1 VYSQNYNPL
10 GLGLLSIIAAAVPI
24 ATLLYFIA
32 LHPHRD
38 ASGRRHLGISAPW
51 AAFAGVIAS
60 FVIAL
65 LIMRMPPLAAVS
77 AFVAGALNG
86 AVGIIWIIVG
96 AMLLYTITLVSG
108 KFEIVKESITHISFD
123 RRLQCLLIAFSFG
136 AIIEGTSGFGTPVA
150 IAGAMMVGLGFAPF
164 ESAVLNLLA
173 NTAPVAWGAIGS
185 PIVGLAQ
192 ASALPQL
199 DLSTM
204 AGRQLPFASILVPF
218 WLVAV
223 FVKMEGGTWKQA
235 LEVWPATIVAGGVF
249 ALVQWFVSAQQATYL
264 LTDVLAGLV
273 SVIAIVLFL
282 RVWHPRTRFLLR
294 RERLEV
300 AGGLGA
306 VGPGAMAAHPAA
318 GVNADEYRYPYSLTE
333 TLQAWVPWAIL
344 IACVTVWGLNTA
356 PFNDALPVPGRTNA
370 TTPVTLGAPVGV
382 PVEATSYSRLLFD
395 MPGADRQI
403 QRTSPVVN
411 PCQPGQTSTPQAPC
425 VGPERVQFTLNW
437 LSAPGTATVL
447 AALLSGLFLRLSA
460 AQWAEALGR
469 TARRLRTPILVI
481 GQVLG
486 LASLTRFAGT
496 DAILGLAFTI
506 SGPLYPFFAA
516 YLGWLGVFLT
526 GSDTASNALFGSLQ
540 RITAEQLHL
549 SPILAAATNSTGG
562 VMGKMIDAQSITVA
576 TAACYENPVEGS
588 HALGPIFRRVFWF
601 SVVGAAF
608 IGLVAIL
615 QAYVFP
621 GVIPPLATP

>member
-1 VYSQNYNPL
+1 MFLQNYNPT
-10 GLGLLSIIAAAVPI
+10 GIVVLSTLIAAIPI
-24 ATLLYFIA
+24 LTLLYLIA

-38 ASGRRHLGISAPW
+38 ATGRRLLGISAPR
-51 AAFAGVIAS
+51 AALGGVIAS
-60 FVIAL
+60 FLVAIL
-65 LIMRMPPLAAVS
+65 VVRMPPGAALS

-86 AVGIIWIIVG
+86 AVGIVWIIVG
-96 AMLLYTITLVSG
+96 AMLWYTIALVSG

-164 ESAVLNLLA
+164 QSAVLNLLA

-192 ASALPQL
+192 SSGLPAL

-204 AGRQLPFASILVPF
+204 AGRQLPWASILVPF

-223 FVKMEGGTWKQA
+223 FVKMEGGRWA
-235 LEVWPATIVAGGVF
+235 DVFEVWPATLVAGGVF
-249 ALVQWFVSAQQATYL
+249 ALVQWTVSGLAATYL

-273 SVIAIVLFL
+273 SVLAVVAFL

-294 RERLEV
+294 REREHV
-300 AGGLGA
+300 AEGLGA
-306 VGPGAMAAHPAA
+306 VGPGAMAARAA
-318 GVNADEYRYPYSLTE
+318 PRTSDGTSYRYPYSLGQ
-333 TLQAWVPWAIL
+333 TLEAWVPWAIL
-344 IACVTVWGLNTA
+344 IACVAIWGLNSA
-356 PFNDALPVPGRTNA
+356 PFNDALPVPGRQNA
-370 TTPVTLGAPVGV
+370 ATPVALGAPLGIQ
-382 PVEATSYSRLLFD
+382 VEAASYTRLLFD
-395 MPGADRQI
+395 MPGADKQV
-403 QRTSPVVN
+403 QRTPPV
-411 PCQPGQTSTPQAPC
+411 APANAT
-425 VGPERVQFTLNW
+425 PERVQFTLNW

-447 AALLSGLFLRLSA
+447 AAILSGLFLRLSA
-460 AQWAEALGR
+460 VQWGEALSR
-469 TARRLRTPILVI
+469 TARRLRVPVLVI
-481 GQVLG
+481 CQVLG

-496 DAILGLAFTI
+496 DAILGLAFTA

-549 SPILAAATNSTGG
+549 NPILAAATNSTGG

-576 TAACYENPVEGS
+576 TAACYENATEGLN
-588 HALGPIFRRVFWF
+588 ALGPIFRRVFWF
-601 SVVGAAF
+601 SVMGAAF
-608 IGLVAIL
+608 IGLVALI
-615 QAYVFP
+615 QAYIFP
-621 GVIPPLATP
+621 GVIPPPPA

>member
-1 VYSQNYNPL
+1 VYQQNYNPL
-10 GLGLLSIIAAAVPI
+10 GIGAVSIVAAAIPI
-24 ATLLYFIA
+24 LTLLYFIA

-38 ASGRRHLGISAPW
+38 ESGRRHLGISAPR
-51 AAFAGVIAS
+51 AALAGVIAA
-60 FVIAL
+60 FLIAL
-65 LIMRMPPLAAVS
+65 IVMRMPLLAAVS

-86 AVGIIWIIVG
+86 AIGIVWIIVG
-96 AMLLYTITLVSG
+96 AMLLYTITLISG

-164 ESAVLNLLA
+164 QSAVLNLLA

-185 PIVGLAQ
+185 PIVGLSQ
-192 ASALPQL
+192 SSGLPPL

-204 AGRQLPFASILVPF
+204 AGRQLPWASILVPF

-223 FVKMEGGTWKQA
+223 FVKMEGGTWTEA
-235 LEVWPATIVAGGVF
+235 FEVWPATLVAGGVF
-249 ALVQWFVSAQQATYL
+249 AVVQWTVSSLAATYL
-264 LTDVLAGLV
+264 LTDVLAGLA
-273 SVIAIVLFL
+273 SVLAVVLFL

-306 VGPGAMAAHPAA
+306 VGPGAMAAHSRAQQP
-318 GVNADEYRYPYSLTE
+318 GYDVYRYPY
-333 TLQAWVPWAIL
+333 TLGQTLEAWVPWAIL
-344 IACVTVWGLNTA
+344 IGCVAIWGLNA
-356 PFNDALPVPGRTNA
+356 GVFNDALPVPGRTNA
-370 TTPVTLGAPVGV
+370 ATPVTLGTPLGIQVDA
-382 PVEATSYSRLLFD
+382 ASYTRLFFD
-395 MPGADRQI
+395 MPGADKQV
-403 QRTSPVVN
+403 QRTPPV
-411 PCQPGQTSTPQAPC
+411 APANAP
-425 VGPERVQFTLNW
+425 PERVQFTFNW
-437 LSAPGTATVL
+437 LAAPGTSTVL
-447 AALLSGLFLRLSA
+447 AAILSGLFLRLSA
-460 AQWAEALGR
+460 AQWCEAVGR
-469 TARRLRTPILVI
+469 TARRLRVPVLVI
-481 GQVLG
+481 CQVLG
-486 LASLTRFAGT
+486 LAALTRYAGT
-496 DAILGLAFTI
+496 DAILGLAFTA

-549 SPILAAATNSTGG
+549 NPILAAATNSTGG

-576 TAACYENPVEGS
+576 TAACYEDPKEGS
-588 HALGPIFRRVFWF
+588 LALGPIFRRVFWF
-601 SVVGAAF
+601 SVLGAAF
-608 IGLVAIL
+608 IGVIALL

-621 GVIPPLATP
+621 GVIPPAPQ

>member
-1 VYSQNYNPL
+1 MFQQNYNPTGIAVL
-10 GLGLLSIIAAAVPI
+10 STLLAAIPI
-24 ATLLYFIA
+24 LTLLYLIA

-38 ASGRRHLGISAPW
+38 SAGRRHLGISAPL
-51 AAFAGVIAS
+51 AAFGGVIAS
-60 FVIAL
+60 FLVATL
-65 LIMRMPPLAAVS
+65 VVRMPVGAALS
-77 AFVAGALNG
+77 AFIAGALNG
-86 AVGIIWIIVG
+86 AVGIVWIIVG

-164 ESAVLNLLA
+164 QSAVLNLLA

-192 ASALPQL
+192 SSGLPAL

-204 AGRQLPFASILVPF
+204 AGRQLPWASILVPF

-223 FVKMEGGTWKQA
+223 FVKMEGGKWA
-235 LEVWPATIVAGGVF
+235 DVIEVWPATLVAGGVF
-249 ALVQWFVSAQQATYL
+249 ALVQWTVSSLAATYL

-273 SVIAIVLFL
+273 SVLAVVLFL
-282 RVWHPRTRFLLR
+282 RVWHPRTRFLLK
-294 RERLEV
+294 RERDHI

-306 VGPGAMAAHPAA
+306 VGPGAMAAHATTGTGP
-318 GVNADEYRYPYSLTE
+318 GEYRYPYSLGE
-333 TLQAWVPWAIL
+333 TIQAWVPWAIL
-344 IACVTVWGLNTA
+344 IACVAIWGLNSGL
-356 PFNDALPVPGRTNA
+356 FNDALPVPGRQNA
-370 TTPVTLGAPVGV
+370 TTPVTLGTPAGV
-382 PVEATSYSRLLFD
+382 PVEAASYTRLLFD
-395 MPGADRQI
+395 MPGADKQV
-403 QRTSPVVN
+403 QRTPPV
-411 PCQPGQTSTPQAPC
+411 APANAT
-425 VGPERVQFTLNW
+425 PERVQFTLNW

-447 AALLSGLFLRLSA
+447 AAILSGLFLRLSG
-460 AQWAEALGR
+460 AQWAEALSR
-469 TARRLRTPILVI
+469 TARRLRVPVLVI
-481 GQVLG
+481 CQVLG

-496 DAILGLAFTI
+496 DAILGLAFTV

-549 SPILAAATNSTGG
+549 NPILAAATNSTGG

-576 TAACYENPVEGS
+576 TAACYENSSEGLA
-588 HALGPIFRRVFWF
+588 ALGPIFRRVFWF
-601 SVVGAAF
+601 SVMGAAF
-608 IGLVAIL
+608 IGLVAL
-615 QAYVFP
+615 VQAYVFP
-621 GVIPPLATP
+621 GVIPAPPA

>member
-1 VYSQNYNPL
+1 VYAQNYNPL
-10 GLGLLSIIAAAVPI
+10 GIGLVSIIAAAIPI
-24 ATLLYFIA
+24 LTLLYFIA

-38 ASGRRHLGISAPW
+38 ATGKRHLGISAPR
-51 AAFAGVIAS
+51 AAFAGVVAA

-65 LIMRMPPLAAVS
+65 VVMRMPPLAAVT
-77 AFVAGALNG
+77 AFLAGALNG
-86 AVGIIWIIVG
+86 AVGIVWIIVG
-96 AMLLYTITLVSG
+96 AMLLYTMTLVSG

-192 ASALPQL
+192 SSQLPAI

-223 FVKMEGGTWKQA
+223 FVKMEGGSWSDA
-235 LEVWPATIVAGGVF
+235 FEVWPATLVAGGVF
-249 ALVQWFVSAQQATYL
+249 AIVQWTVSSLAATYL

-273 SVIAIVLFL
+273 SVLAVVLFL
-282 RVWHPRTRFLLR
+282 RVWHPHSRFLLR
-294 RERLEV
+294 RERTQV

-306 VGPGAMAAHPAA
+306 VGPGAMAAHARA
-318 GVNADEYRYPYSLTE
+318 GADYDAYRYPYSLGE
-333 TLQAWVPWAIL
+333 TIQAWVPWAIL
-344 IACVTVWGLNTA
+344 IGCVAIWGLNAAT
-356 PFNDALPVPGRTNA
+356 FNDALPVPGRTNA
-370 TTPVTLGAPVGV
+370 TTPVTLGTPLGV
-382 PVEATSYSRLLFD
+382 QVEAASYTRILFD
-395 MPGADRQI
+395 MPGADKQV
-403 QRTSPVVN
+403 QRTPPV
-411 PCQPGQTSTPQAPC
+411 APANAA
-425 VGPERVQFTLNW
+425 PERVQFTFNW
-437 LSAPGTATVL
+437 LSAPGTATVI
-447 AALLSGLFLRLSA
+447 AAILSGLFLRMSG
-460 AQWAEALGR
+460 AQWRESLSR
-469 TARRLRTPILVI
+469 TARRLRVPILVI
-481 GQVLG
+481 CQVLG
-486 LASLTRFAGT
+486 LAALTRYAGT
-496 DAILGLAFTI
+496 DAILGLAFTL

-526 GSDTASNALFGSLQ
+526 GSDTASNALFRSLQ

-549 SPILAAATNSTGG
+549 NPILAAATNSTGG

-576 TAACYENPVEGS
+576 TAACYEDPREGLS
-588 HALGPIFRRVFWF
+588 ALGPIFRRVFWF
-601 SVVGAAF
+601 SVMGAAF
-608 IGLVAIL
+608 IGVIAIL
-615 QAYVFP
+615 QAYVFT
-621 GVIPPLATP
+621 GVIPVPPQ